1 MSRELRFSD
10 KKRPTT
16 FKKTHEFIPIDAP
29 QKVLMENLGLKNWS
43 LCRPQYPERNTRVSV
58 ILDHNSRVLPYPRV
72 DVEKSRKS
80 APVFT
85 N

>member
-29 QKVLMENLGLKNWS
+29 QKVLMENLG
-43 LCRPQYPERNTRVSV
+43 
-58 ILDHNSRVLPYPRV
+58 
-72 DVEKSRKS
+72 
-80 APVFT
+80 
-85 N
+85 

>member
-29 QKVLMENLGLKNWS
+29 QKVLMENLGSLNVRLNTDFPLVTNTQWGLPIQVTDFIVFYLK
-43 LCRPQYPERNTRVSV
+43 T
-58 ILDHNSRVLPYPRV
+58 
-72 DVEKSRKS
+72 
-80 APVFT
+80 
-85 N
+85 